1 MLAAELSGVNQK
13 LEIIEVPNPKLE
25 NGEVLVQIKA
35 AALNHRDNWI
45 RKGKYAGLKFPI
57 ILGSDGAGIVVEAF
71 NDEDQHW
78 IGKEV
83 IINPSMNWGDND
95 NFQGPE
101 FEILGL
107 PNNGTFAQFVKV
119 KATQLFLKPNHL
131 SFEQSA
137 AFPLAGLTAF
147 RALFTKANL
156 QPKEKV
162 LIAGVGGGAATFAML
177 WAINAG
183 AQVYVTSSSDE
194 KIKQALTLGAKGGV
208 NYKTEGWA
216 DEIKSLSNGIDVII
230 DSALGDGF
238 EHHFKYTNPGT
249 RIVFFGATAGDLPS
263 LNPRI
268 IFWKQIQILGTTM
281 GNAKEFEAMVEF
293 INKHKII
300 PVVDEV
306 FKLNDINDAF
316 LAMENAKQFGKIVL
330 SID

>member
-1 MLAAELSGVNQK
+1 MLAAELKGVNQK
-13 LEIIEVPNPKLE
+13 LEIVEVPKPKLDK
-25 NGEVLVQIKA
+25 GEVLVNIKA

-57 ILGSDGAGIVVEAF
+57 ILGSDGAGIVVEVF
-71 NDEDQHW
+71 NDADKHW
-78 IGKEV
+78 ISKEV
-83 IINPSMNWGDND
+83 VINPSLNWGGND
-95 NFQGPE
+95 NFQGPD

-119 KATQLFLKPNHL
+119 QATQLFLKPNHL
-131 SFEQSA
+131 SFEQAA

-156 QPKEKV
+156 QPNEKV

-194 KIKQALTLGAKGGV
+194 KIKQAITLGAKGGV

-238 EHHFKYTNPGT
+238 EQHFKYTNPGA

-281 GNAKEFEAMVEF
+281 GNAQEFESMVEF
-293 INKHKII
+293 INQRKII
-300 PVVDEV
+300 PVVDQV
-306 FKLNDINDAF
+306 FKLTDINEAF
-316 LAMENAKQFGKIVL
+316 LAMQNAKQFGKIVL
-330 SID
+330 SIN